1 MAYAN
6 APLMKKVFYIAKR
19 KWEPNIQH
27 DCKSGG
33 FRAGFKVAEWGGVVI
48 RRGYKVA
55 PIIPR
60 KLSVTAANSVLNSS
74 PVHTQ

>member
-33 FRAGFKVAEWGGVVI
+33 FRAGFKVAEWGVVC
-48 RRGYKVA
+48 
-55 PIIPR
+55 
-60 KLSVTAANSVLNSS
+60 
-74 PVHTQ
+74 H